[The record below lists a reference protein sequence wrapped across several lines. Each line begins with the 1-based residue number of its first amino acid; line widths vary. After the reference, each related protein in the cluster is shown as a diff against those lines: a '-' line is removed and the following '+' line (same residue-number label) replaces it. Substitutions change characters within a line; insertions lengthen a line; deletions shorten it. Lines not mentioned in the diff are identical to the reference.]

1 MGCRCMWIKWVT
13 IHESYGLP
21 RIAQECRRYLEMKGI
36 RVRLLSKQTKKA
48 GHVYTLQVPLAQQE
62 QAKVLLRDFKNT
74 LK

>member
-1 MGCRCMWIKWVT
+1 MWIKWVT

-21 RIAQECRRYLEMKGI
+21 RIAQECRRYLEGKGV

-48 GHVYTLQVPLAQQE
+48 GHLYTLQVPINQQD
-62 QAKVLLRDFKNT
+62 QAKAWLLDFKNT